1 MFKQRQM
8 ITCALVLLLAALA
21 FTSTGYTEPN
31 IGSKARTRISLKFTL
46 NDGRLIKV
54 GTFEGG
60 KVKLKIRERAY
71 TIIPSVQ
78 DADSSVVEL
87 AVAHGSAQRRGGDT
101 DQIVRLRMDS
111 EFSDE
116 TSINPDFAVQVLG
129 IEKVFKSAKQGSLDR
144 RSIGGLQFLPV
155 SYHPPAG
162 PRDTY
167 DAGEGV
173 CCVSC
178 DGVTA
183 CSSCFVEV
191 VGCGSCWGSD
201 CPGTFFPDD

>member
-1 MFKQRQM
+1 MLKQRQM
-8 ITCALVLLLAALA
+8 ITFALVLLLAALA

-60 KVKLKIRERAY
+60 TVKIQIRERAY
-71 TIIPSVQ
+71 TLTPSVQ

-87 AVAHGSAQRRGGDT
+87 AISHPSVQRKGGNP
-101 DQIVRLRMDS
+101 DQIVRLKVDN
-111 EFSDE
+111 EFSED
-116 TSINPDFAVQVLG
+116 TSINPDFAVQVLS
-129 IEKVFKSAKQGSLDR
+129 IEKVFKHAKQGSLDR
-144 RSIGGLQFLPV
+144 RSIGGLQFQPV
-155 SYHPPAG
+155 SYHPPTG

-183 CSSCFVEV
+183 CSNCYVWV
-191 VGCGSCWGSD
+191 GGCGSCWGSE
-201 CPGTFFPDD
+201 CPGTFFPED